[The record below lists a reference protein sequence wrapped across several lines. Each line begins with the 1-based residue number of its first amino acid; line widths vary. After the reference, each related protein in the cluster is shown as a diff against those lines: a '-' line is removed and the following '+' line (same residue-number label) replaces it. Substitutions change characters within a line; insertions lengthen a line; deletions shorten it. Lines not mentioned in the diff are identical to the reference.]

1 MVRACFEQWHG
12 LPRERWV
19 TIPGGVP
26 SRRDVA
32 LWDVAAG
39 MVGWLGLGMGILEV
53 FSNLNGSVLQTKL
66 RQCSG
71 RCGLRA

>member
-39 MVGWLGLGMGILEV
+39 MVGWLGLGMGIL
-53 FSNLNGSVLQTKL
+53 
-66 RQCSG
+66 
-71 RCGLRA
+71 